1 MMNSELVTF
10 VLLLMI
16 IMTRAV
22 NIYDHE
28 YDDDYDDDN
37 GEDDE
42 DDDEDGDDKEDNEN
56 DRPWGES
63 AIASNPSWLV
73 VLRFSMSLNRQEIMD
88 IIMTLMMIILILN
101 MIM

>member
-28 YDDDYDDDN
+28 YDDDYDDDD

-63 AIASNPSWLV
+63 AIASNPS
-73 VLRFSMSLNRQEIMD
+73 
-88 IIMTLMMIILILN
+88 
-101 MIM
+101 